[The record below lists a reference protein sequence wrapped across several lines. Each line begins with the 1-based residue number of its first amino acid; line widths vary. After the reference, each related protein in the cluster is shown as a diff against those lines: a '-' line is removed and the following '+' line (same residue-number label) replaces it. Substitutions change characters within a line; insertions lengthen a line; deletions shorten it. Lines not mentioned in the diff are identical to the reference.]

1 MKDSDDEWSIDPD
14 QIESI
19 LAERAAASRRTRN
32 SDKHVGAP
40 LNFVSDVCR
49 LTEGRATLVVALLV
63 YRRTRIN
70 GSNTVKLPTSD
81 LAGMG
86 IDRRRKREALI
97 QLVRAGLIR
106 VRNSRG
112 RSASIT
118 LKWRK

>member
-14 QIESI
+14 QIELI

>member
-1 MKDSDDEWSIDPD
+1 MRRDSDDEWSIDPSD
-14 QIESI
+14 LGDVLQ
-19 LAERAAASRRTRN
+19 ERATASRRTRN
-32 SDKHVGAP
+32 FDKHVGAP

-70 GSNTVKLPTSD
+70 GSKTVKLPTSD
-81 LAGMG
+81 LAGTE

-97 QLVRAGLIR
+97 RLERAGLIR

-112 RSASIT
+112 RSAAIT
-118 LKWRK
+118 LK